1 MVIIQGGDPIMS
13 TERSSGN
20 IIRYTK
26 IATIIALVLVV
37 VGDVFG
43 YIITDYI
50 SRVWADR
57 SDTFAIVT
65 LSIVY
70 YLGTVGAI
78 VVFINLYRLLNNMS
92 KDIVFDV
99 RNTKLM
105 TIIGITCIFM
115 GIDCVAGTVAWFG
128 TIYMGVVCFF
138 MMLVV
143 FCVKAVFEKAI
154 EMKEELDLTI

>member
-1 MVIIQGGDPIMS
+1 MS
-13 TERSSGN
+13 ADISSGN

-26 IATIIALVLVV
+26 IATVIALVLVV
-37 VGDVFG
+37 IGDVFG
-43 YIITDYI
+43 YIITNYI
-50 SRVWADR
+50 ARVWADR

-65 LSIVY
+65 LSIAY
-70 YLGTVGAI
+70 YLGTIGAI
-78 VVFINLYRLLNNMS
+78 IVFINLYRLLNNMG

-105 TIIGITCIFM
+105 TIIGVTCAFM
-115 GIDCVAGTVAWFG
+115 GIDCIAGTLAWFG
-128 TIYMGVVCFF
+128 TIYMGVICFF